1 MKKENEEAKVVE
13 AEVIQGNQ
21 MALPSDQVIHLTRA
35 LPDGKDILYL
45 DFDKITGYTLL
56 KCEKE
61 AKKQD
66 ASIVVPALSQVYQS
80 HVAAVA
86 AGIKYDDI
94 LSLPAKD
101 FTAIMIK
108 TQGFLLG
115 TASPDNKE

>member
-1 MKKENEEAKVVE
+1 MKKEDTTVVE
-13 AEVIQGNQ
+13 AEVVKDNQ
-21 MALPSDQVIHLTRA
+21 LALPSDQVIHLSRA
-35 LPDGKDILYL
+35 LPDGKDTLYL

-94 LSLPAKD
+94 LYLPAKD

-115 TASPDNKE
+115 TASPDDTE

>member
-13 AEVIQGNQ
+13 AEVIQDKQ

-45 DFDKITGYTLL
+45 DLIKLRDIPCSNVKRS
-56 KCEKE
+56 
-61 AKKQD
+61 KKQD

-94 LSLPAKD
+94 LSCRQ
-101 FTAIMIK
+101 K
-108 TQGFLLG
+108 TLRP
-115 TASPDNKE
+115 S